1 MTASYEKKMKAKPNK
16 NEKTSYRAN
25 IRLLKHSY
33 FKKKKK
39 ESFISTGLFSLKF
52 QKMWDL

>member
-52 QKMWDL
+52 